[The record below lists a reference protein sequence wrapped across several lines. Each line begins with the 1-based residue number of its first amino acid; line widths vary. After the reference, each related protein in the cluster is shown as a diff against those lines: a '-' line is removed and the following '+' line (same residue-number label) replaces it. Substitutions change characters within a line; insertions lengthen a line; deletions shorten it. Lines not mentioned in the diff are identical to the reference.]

1 MTYEA
6 VRKQLGKKPTL
17 LLGNGFSIAFSGAF
31 GYKRLY
37 DEAKKEGIGR
47 HAEACF
53 DHFGTVDFEHVLR
66 LLGDAQ
72 WIGTEYGWQET
83 KVLEADAQAV
93 RNALATAVTAPHPE
107 RGKEMPTDRLA
118 AAQKFLQAYRRVFT
132 LNYDLLLYWSILRG
146 AQAELL
152 DDGFRPRNGA
162 LVFQGWDRERRLY
175 YLHGALHLFRSGI
188 ATGKHSWSQSREALS
203 EAVRSQIEQG
213 NHPLIVAEGASEKK
227 IERIR
232 ESPYL
237 NACFTEL
244 GATASRLVTLGV
256 SFSEQDE
263 HVAEAIAENTGIRTV
278 FVGVHGGLDSADG
291 TALVARVKRLSE
303 RRGQLHPKKPLHL
316 HYFDS
321 ATAKVWG

>member
-1 MTYEA
+1 MA
-6 VRKQLGKKPTL
+6 
-17 LLGNGFSIAFSGAF
+17 SGP
-31 GYKRLY
+31 
-37 DEAKKEGIGR
+37 
-47 HAEACF
+47 
-53 DHFGTVDFEHVLR
+53 GTAPWSSR
-66 LLGDAQ
+66 A
-72 WIGTEYGWQET
+72 GTESAACTTCTERCISF
-83 KVLEADAQAV
+83 AV
-93 RNALATAVTAPHPE
+93 A
-107 RGKEMPTDRLA
+107 
-118 AAQKFLQAYRRVFT
+118 
-132 LNYDLLLYWSILRG
+132 SLRG
-146 AQAELL
+146 NTR
-152 DDGFRPRNGA
+152 G
-162 LVFQGWDRERRLY
+162 V
-175 YLHGALHLFRSGI
+175 
-188 ATGKHSWSQSREALS
+188 SQSREALS